1 MGWFLFFCAV
11 VVIFFIANKY
21 NNLKKDNENIAAK
34 FKQDLQESRNKTSEL
49 LKESKFKYEAEISFF
64 KNQINHLEVYKDIP
78 NAEEEAKRIIKN
90 AKIESDV
97 IIKKSMDRKIEI
109 DNEIEQ
115 EREKLNQA
123 KKDYFYEV
131 NAFKARAV
139 KEVEE
144 KRDRIDA
151 LLADANAQAEKII
164 SDAKASAE
172 ATAGDAYRALKD
184 VDALKGTATAMKN
197 VIEGYGHRYLKPTY
211 SLLDELAQ
219 TYGFDEAGK
228 QLKLA
233 RERSALMVEH
243 RRAATS
249 EYVEYNRLKT
259 AIEFIVDAF
268 NGKVDSILS
277 KSKKDNYGT
286 LEQQIKDAFALVNHN
301 GAAFRNTRIKPE
313 YLAARLE
320 ELRWAAAV
328 MAVRER
334 EREEQRAIR
343 EQIREE
349 ERARREIERALK
361 DAAKEEEAIAR
372 AMEKM
377 RQQIERAKDDQ
388 RQKYEAELELMQ
400 QRLQEAEA
408 RSQRAL
414 SMAQQTKAGHV
425 YVISNIGSF
434 GENVFKV
441 GMTRRLEP
449 LDRVRELGDAS
460 VPFAFDVHAMMW
472 SEDAPALERALHIEF
487 AQAQMNKVNPRKE
500 FFRVGLAQLRAAVEG
515 RGIEASWTMAADAA
529 EYRETLVIEQG
540 MAQSDALAKDWL
552 RRQTDF
558 ENHEAAAVFSDDG
571 DAG

>member
-1 MGWFLFFCAV
+1 MGWFLFLCAV
-11 VVIFFIANKY
+11 VFIFFIAYKY
-21 NNLKKDNENIAAK
+21 NNLRIENEKAVAK
-34 FKQDLQESRNKTSEL
+34 FKQDLQESRNKTSQL
-49 LKESKFKYEAEISFF
+49 LKENKDKYEAEISFLN
-64 KNQINHLEVYKDIP
+64 NQINYLEVYKAIP
-78 NAEEEAKRIIKN
+78 NAEEEAEKIVKN
-90 AKIESDV
+90 AKIEGDA
-97 IIKKSMDRKIEI
+97 IIKKAMDRKNEI
-109 DNEIEQ
+109 DKQIEQ
-115 EREKLNQA
+115 ERESLNNTKKAYLAEVSLFKAQA
-123 KKDYFYEV
+123 K
-131 NAFKARAV
+131 

-144 KRDRIDA
+144 KRERIDA
-151 LLADANAQAEKII
+151 LFSISNAQAEKII
-164 SDAKASAE
+164 SDAQASAE
-172 ATAGDAYRALKD
+172 NIAGDAYRALKN
-184 VDALKGTATAMKN
+184 VDALKSAATAMKN
-197 VIEGYGHRYLKPTY
+197 VIDGYGHRYLKPTY

-233 RERSALMVEH
+233 RERTASMVEH

-249 EYVEYNRLKT
+249 EYVEHHRLKT

-301 GAAFRNTRIKPE
+301 GAAFRNTKIKPE

-408 RSQRAL
+408 RNQRAL

-425 YVISNIGSF
+425 YIISNIGSF

-487 AQAQMNKVNPRKE
+487 ARAQVNKVNPRKE
-500 FFRVGLAQLRAAVEG
+500 FFRVGLAELRTAVEG

-529 EYRETLVIEQG
+529 EYRETLAIEQG
-540 MAQSDALAKDWL
+540 MAQSDALAQDWL
-552 RRQTDF
+552 RKQTDF
-558 ENHEAAAVFSDDG
+558 ETREVVAFSDDEG
-571 DAG
+571 